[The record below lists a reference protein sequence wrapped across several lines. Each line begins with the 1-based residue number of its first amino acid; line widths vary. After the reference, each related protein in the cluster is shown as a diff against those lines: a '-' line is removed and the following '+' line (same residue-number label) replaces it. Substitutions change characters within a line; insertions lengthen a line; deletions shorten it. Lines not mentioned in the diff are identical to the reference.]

1 MSENR
6 TKFSQESL
14 LAFADGDLRGEEAR
28 AIQAALSE
36 DLALQETVRLLRRS
50 SSAVSHAFDQSLKE
64 PVPPRLL
71 AATRGAEAGTGERS
85 RRRPFVA
92 AWVWGVA
99 ASLVA
104 FAIGL
109 SSGNLLYSPAHG
121 YSPAAETPLDPL
133 TARFEV
139 TLLGALDTGAEGQ
152 LFPYASKDVGE
163 GAIEVGRSFVTA
175 SGSDCRE
182 FRRQETRGKQQLSDG
197 GIACRGAN
205 RAWSMMILPGRS

>member
-1 MSENR
+1 MNEHR
-6 TKFSQESL
+6 TKFSEEIL

-28 AIQAALSE
+28 AVEAALVE
-36 DLALQETVRLLRRS
+36 DQALEETVRLLRRS
-50 SSAVSHAFDQSLKE
+50 SSAVSHAFDHSLNE
-64 PVPPRLL
+64 PVPHRLL
-71 AATRGAEAGTGERS
+71 AVARGVGSGTGERP
-85 RRRPFVA
+85 RRRPFAA
-92 AWVWGVA
+92 AWVWGLA

-109 SSGNLLYSPAHG
+109 GSGNLLYSPTRS
-121 YSPAAETPLDPL
+121 YSPASEAALDPL

-163 GAIEVGRSFVTA
+163 GAIEVGRSFATA
-175 SGSDCRE
+175 SGSQCRE
-182 FRRQETRGKQQLSDG
+182 FRRQETRGKQQISDG

-205 RAWSMMILPGRS
+205 RAWSMMILPGGS